1 MLSFAFLLFSAVHL
15 ALWIWGWRAW
25 ARNGRP
31 RALFLVLFGGTLLF
45 YDNLRIGLGRFI
57 GPGEL
62 LEAMTRPAFMWHW
75 TMLPLLIIAAGIIAR
90 TAGLGWA
97 QSRFAMG
104 AFCAVASVLIIIDVP
119 KIFDFDLY
127 ITCVADTVRYSVNVG
142 PEYLC
147 SPDDPVVT
155 GGPGAALVAILTNIV
170 VLLVGIAL
178 WIQRGW
184 KWLALGSGAMFIA
197 AGAFAQS
204 YWSLP
209 IANFGEILITASL
222 IFSALHFAPDKP
234 VSGTSSWRPQNS
246 TD

>member
-1 MLSFAFLLFSAVHL
+1 MLSLLFLVFAFIHL
-15 ALWIWGWRAW
+15 SVWLWGWRAW
-25 ARNGRP
+25 SRNGRP
-31 RALFLVLFGGTLLF
+31 RALFLILFGGTLLF

-57 GPGEL
+57 GEGEL
-62 LEAMTRPAFMWHW
+62 LQAMTVPAFVWHW
-75 TMLPLLIIAAGIIAR
+75 TMLPLLVIAAGIIAR

-104 AFCAVASVLIIIDVP
+104 AFCVVASILIALDIP

-127 ITCVADTVRYSVNVG
+127 PTCVADTVRYSTNVG
-142 PEYLC
+142 ANALCNPE
-147 SPDDPVVT
+147 DQVVT
-155 GGPGAALVAILTNIV
+155 GGPGAALVAILTNVI

-197 AGAFAQS
+197 AGAFAGS

-209 IANFGEILITASL
+209 IANFGEILITLAM
-222 IFSALHFAPDKP
+222 IASALRFAPGRGSAA
-234 VSGTSSWRPQNS
+234 VAAATV
-246 TD
+246 T